1 MRSVD
6 YDYKIYIDV
15 EWFKAF
21 MYVHRKNR
29 SARV

>member
-1 MRSVD
+1 MRSID
-6 YDYKIYIDV
+6 YDYRIYV

-29 SARV
+29 LARV